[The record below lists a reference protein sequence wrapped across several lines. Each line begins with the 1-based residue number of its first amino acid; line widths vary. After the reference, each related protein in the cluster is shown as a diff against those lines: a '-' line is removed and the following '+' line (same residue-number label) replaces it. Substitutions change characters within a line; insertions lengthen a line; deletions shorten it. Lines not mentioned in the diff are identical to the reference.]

1 MWSMPPIPA
10 AYPEEGAE
18 KMAINEISLTWAQEL
33 EAWRSISA
41 QSPVWDDLETF
52 IEALREVAA
61 AKRSE
66 RDAGR
71 IALRDVLSELVGEF
85 ADDLEYF
92 EADARPWRAESV
104 EWDQA
109 QSVADRVSHL
119 YAEMRARRAMQETPA
134 AHYAETRRLREQIS
148 AQEDT
153 IFGHLQALI
162 DVFGSSPSESAN
174 GGAVSGGAVAR
185 DIAVVHDDSSTLP
198 LSSNDGVGRL
208 ELDGAEAPL
217 HRAVDLEKGRFSP
230 MTRAQE
236 ETVLADGPGVTMVFA
251 SGAHGFEHLPEA
263 ANRFISNRFEEGGA
277 YLALPPTL
285 ASESEIHDAIT
296 EFVRSN
302 ADAKQLV
309 VCQPV
314 ALPTSAVSTNITAAL
329 RVLQEQDG
337 APLRVVFFV
346 AAGGVWNWLTL
357 PKEERDSLES
367 RFGPVASIR
376 PWTKEAVQNRL
387 EVLGKQHDA
396 DSVRRIM
403 DATGGW
409 YWCLDKLLD
418 KCGKNADPRPAAEE
432 LHKRLSP
439 GGDLRDE
446 MVMRLGVRPDT
457 IPHKVLSLISA
468 KGEMKLDAIT
478 PEAIGGG
485 SSLEECRAS
494 VEFLQTLS
502 CVQLEKDTVKIN
514 PFLVRIL
521 DAAISLRAH

>member
-1 MWSMPPIPA
+1 
-10 AYPEEGAE
+10 
-18 KMAINEISLTWAQEL
+18 MAINEISLTWAQEL
-33 EAWRSISA
+33 EAWKSISA

-61 AKRSE
+61 SKRSE
-66 RDAGR
+66 REAGR
-71 IALRDVLSELVGEF
+71 TALRDVLSELVAEF

-109 QSVADRVSHL
+109 QGVADRVSHL
-119 YAEMRARRAMQETPA
+119 YAEMRARRALQETPA
-134 AHYAETRRLREQIS
+134 AHYSETRRLREQIS

-153 IFGHLQALI
+153 IFGHLQALS
-162 DVFGSSPSESAN
+162 DVFGNTSSATSV
-174 GGAVSGGAVAR
+174 AVSIGAVAP
-185 DIAVVHDDSSTLP
+185 DIAVVHDDVSTLP
-198 LSSNDGVGRL
+198 LASNDGVGRL
-208 ELDGAEAPL
+208 ESVGLGEL
-217 HRAVDLEKGRFSP
+217 HRSVDLEKGRFSP
-230 MTRAQE
+230 MTGAQE
-236 ETVLADGPGVTMVFA
+236 EAVLSDGAGVSVVFA

-263 ANRFISNRFEEGGA
+263 ASRFITSTYEDRAA

-285 ASESEIHDAIT
+285 ASESEIYDAIA
-296 EFVRSN
+296 EFAGSS
-302 ADAKQLV
+302 AGAQQLV

-314 ALPTSAVSTNITAAL
+314 ALPTSAVSTHITAAL

-346 AAGGVWNWLTL
+346 AAGGVWNWLTS
-357 PKEERDSLES
+357 PKEERDALET
-367 RFGPVASIR
+367 RIGPVAALR

-396 DSVRRIM
+396 DAVRRVM

-409 YWCLDKLLD
+409 YWCLDKLMD
-418 KCGKNADPRPAAEE
+418 RCGKSADPRPAAEE

-457 IPHKVLSLISA
+457 VPHRVLSLVSA
-468 KGEMKLDAIT
+468 KGEVKRDAIT

-485 SSLEECRAS
+485 SSLEECLAS
-494 VEFLQTLS
+494 VDFLKTLS
-502 CVQLEKDTVKIN
+502 CVQVDQDTVKIN